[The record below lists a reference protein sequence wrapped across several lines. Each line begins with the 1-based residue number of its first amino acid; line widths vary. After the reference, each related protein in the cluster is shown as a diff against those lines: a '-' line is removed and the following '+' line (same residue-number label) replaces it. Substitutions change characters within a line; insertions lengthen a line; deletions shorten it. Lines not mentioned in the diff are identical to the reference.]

1 MYLYLIKEGRKREK
15 MDPEV
20 IKELSTKIS
29 SHPNPPEPKGIV
41 SIAVQLIRGDI
52 YFKKCWKGQDGQVEN
67 LQ

>member
-1 MYLYLIKEGRKREK
+1 

-41 SIAVQLIRGDI
+41 SIAVQLWVLVGLGG
-52 YFKKCWKGQDGQVEN
+52 Y
-67 LQ
+67 

>member
-1 MYLYLIKEGRKREK
+1 

-41 SIAVQLIRGDI
+41 SIAVQLIGGVI
-52 YFKKCWKGQDGQVEN
+52 YFKKCWKGQDWQVEN

>member
-1 MYLYLIKEGRKREK
+1 

-41 SIAVQLIRGDI
+41 SISWNKLPP
-52 YFKKCWKGQDGQVEN
+52 
-67 LQ
+67 L

>member
-29 SHPNPPEPKGIV
+29 SHPNPPEPKVG
-41 SIAVQLIRGDI
+41 
-52 YFKKCWKGQDGQVEN
+52 
-67 LQ
+67 LQC